1 MTCVVS
7 KAGWVLSDANKGLK
21 GKLMGDAFDGLF
33 VVAALT
39 SFDWW
44 PALPSHNR
52 PLGLDPQ
59 QTQEW

>member
-44 PALPSHNR
+44 PALASHNR
-52 PLGLDPQ
+52 PR
-59 QTQEW
+59 WV